1 MLHRVGLSAC
11 LSQVHAGVV
20 YVSKS
25 NSLLLHLYNIFWLR
39 QVGGDHALMLIL
51 SDPHG
56 VLSQILPRANIQ
68 IIIRLKVLQQLRGEV
83 LESLGFSDSLVVLF
97 ANVEEGISTDTLGAA
112 SLTNALII
120 WSDGTTFLSCVLDA
134 PHGVKLPRA
143 QA

>member
-11 LSQVHAGVV
+11 QSQVHAGVV

-56 VLSQILPRANIQ
+56 VLSQILPRANVQ
-68 IIIRLKVLQQLRGEV
+68 IIIRLEVLQQLRGEV
-83 LESLGFSDSLVVLF
+83 LESLGFIDSLVVLF